1 MSLMPHISTP
11 SPKQKVAPEKKM
23 TPLSKC
29 LYKSMKMDPLGM
41 LLDGEY

>member
-1 MSLMPHISTP
+1 MPPTSTP
-11 SPKQKVAPEKKM
+11 SPKWNVAPEKKM

-41 LLDGEY
+41 FLDGEY